1 MLHLAATFLESS
13 GLFLAMICGAI
24 ALGYAFHLI
33 KGIIAAPAGNERM
46 RMIAG
51 AIEEGAKAYL
61 HRQVTAISVIAG
73 VITVLLF
80 IFKDATTALGFVLGA
95 VCSLA
100 AGFIGM
106 RIAVMANVRTAQGA
120 TVSRHKAL
128 QAAFN
133 GGAVTGLLVVGL
145 ALLSVGFFYIVVN
158 AFAGAEKAVS
168 SLVGVALGASLI
180 SVFARLGGGIYTK
193 AADVGADL
201 VGKVESNLD
210 EDDPRNPATIAD
222 NVGDNVGDC
231 AGMAADVFETYA
243 VSLIGAILVGFLTIG
258 AGAPVIYPFLL
269 GGVAILA
276 SIAGVIYVNR
286 TTASPSNALMM
297 GVLISAGI
305 SAVAFFP
312 ITKLMFPNGIQ
323 VRDVLTGVE
332 VSYSTNGLY
341 WAAVVGL
348 LMTGAAVVITNYYT
362 STAYSPVR
370 KIAQASET
378 GHATNIIAGLAVG
391 QQATTLPVLCICLA
405 IWLSFSAAGLYG
417 IAIAVMAMLAM
428 AGIIISLDA
437 FGPITDNAG
446 GIAVMSGLPKEV
458 RAVTDELDAVGNT
471 MKAVTKGYAIA
482 SAGLAAI
489 VLFGSYFVDLKHH
502 LSSAESSLKLTAAQ
516 IDHVLSF
523 SLRDPEVIIG
533 LFLGGLLPYLFSA
546 FSMNAV
552 GRAAGA
558 VVTEVRR
565 QLAAHPGILKGED
578 TPEYGACVDIVTKA
592 ALKEMIIPAL
602 LPVVAVVGVGLFGAE
617 GAKMLGGLLVGTI
630 VTGLFMGISMTSS
643 GGAWDNAKKY
653 IEDGHHGGKG
663 SDAHKASVTGD
674 TVGDPYKDTSG
685 PAINPM
691 IKVVNIVAIL
701 IIPIPVLMTVGRH
714 PLVARID
721 PTQTTKKAPLDLR
734 RLFCVGASRSA
745 LALADLFLLCL
756 AILVEAADVTGEF
769 LFEFEHLVELSG
781 GLRFGDLVFQEKLP
795 LSDLRFV
802 SGVDFGDF
810 RFLLFVQFSSGCLL
824 LQSLHGEF
832 VCAFHSS

>member
-1 MLHLAATFLESS
+1 MLSVVATFFIDA
-13 GLFLAMICGAI
+13 GLPVSMVCALIGLAFAV
-24 ALGYAFHLI
+24 YLI
-33 KGIIAAPAGNERM
+33 KTILASSAGNDRM
-46 RMIAG
+46 KQIAG

-61 HRQVTAISVIAG
+61 GRQVRSIAVIAVLLVILLAYFKDGQTAI
-73 VITVLLF
+73 
-80 IFKDATTALGFVLGA
+80 GFVLGA

-120 TVSRHKAL
+120 TESRKKAL

-145 ALLSVGFFYIVVN
+145 ALLSVGIFWLVMSKIN
-158 AFAGAEKAVS
+158 PEKALS

-243 VSLIGAILVGFLTIG
+243 VSLIGTVLVGALTTG
-258 AGAPVIYPFLL
+258 GDGLAAGSAAVIYPFVL
-269 GGVAILA
+269 GGLAILA
-276 SIAGVIYVNR
+276 SIAGIIFVNY
-286 TTASPSNALMM
+286 TSFKPANALMG
-297 GVLISAGI
+297 GVLISALI
-305 SAVAFFP
+305 SAILFLPVTFGLFP
-312 ITKLMFPNGIQ
+312 KGIE
-323 VRDVLTGVE
+323 VHDVLGGGEAT
-332 VSYSTNGLY
+332 YSAGDIYL
-341 WAAVVGL
+341 AAIVGL
-348 LMTGAAVVITNYYT
+348 LMTGASVLITNYYT
-362 STAYSPVR
+362 STAYAPVR
-370 KIAQASET
+370 KIAEASRT
-378 GHATNIIAGLAVG
+378 GHATNIIAGIAVG
-391 QQATTLPVLCICLA
+391 LNSTALPVLFIGAA
-405 IWLSFSAAGLYG
+405 IWTSYGAAGLYG
-417 IAIAVMAMLAM
+417 IAVAVMSMLAM

-458 RAVTDELDAVGNT
+458 RAITDELDAVGNT

-482 SAGLAAI
+482 SAGLAAV
-489 VLFGSYFVDLKHH
+489 VLFGSYVVDLRHH
-502 LSSAESSLKLTAAQ
+502 LE
-516 IDHVLSF
+516 HVRHIVEPHLGRMLEF
-523 SLRDPEVIIG
+523 SIKDPKVIIG

-565 QLAAHPGILKGED
+565 QLAAHPGILTGED
-578 TPEYGACVDIVTKA
+578 VPEYGACVDIVTKA

-602 LPVVAVVGVGLFGAE
+602 MPVLAVVIVAWLLGSAV
-617 GAKMLGGLLVGTI
+617 LGGVLVGSI

-653 IEDGHHGGKG
+653 IEEGHFGGKG
-663 SDAHKASVTGD
+663 SEAHKAAVTGD

-701 IIPIPVLMTVGRH
+701 IIPI
-714 PLVARID
+714 
-721 PTQTTKKAPLDLR
+721 
-734 RLFCVGASRSA
+734 F
-745 LALADLFLLCL
+745 F
-756 AILVEAADVTGEF
+756 
-769 LFEFEHLVELSG
+769 
-781 GLRFGDLVFQEKLP
+781 
-795 LSDLRFV
+795 
-802 SGVDFGDF
+802 
-810 RFLLFVQFSSGCLL
+810 
-824 LQSLHGEF
+824 
-832 VCAFHSS
+832 